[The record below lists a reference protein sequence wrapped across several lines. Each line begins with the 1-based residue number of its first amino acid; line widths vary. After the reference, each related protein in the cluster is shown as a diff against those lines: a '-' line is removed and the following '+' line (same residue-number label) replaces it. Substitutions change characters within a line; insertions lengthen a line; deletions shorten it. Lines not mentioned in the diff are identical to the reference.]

1 MCAAFELKF
10 VWPKLL
16 QFLVFVLPDF
26 LSDSDFL
33 SFYFLVCML
42 AFMLVCEFLYILT
55 LLISFSG
62 FETRT
67 ITVSCP
73 KDLSVGHLNIY
84 HLANK
89 VTDVNVFVHQ
99 SDILYIF
106 DVSLTSVT
114 RWLAFQIIQFCEET
128 RMNLGIQG

>member
-1 MCAAFELKF
+1 MAKTTADFGFCAACVAGILKA
-10 VWPKLL
+10 
-16 QFLVFVLPDF
+16 
-26 LSDSDFL
+26 L
-33 SFYFLVCML
+33 SFRVCML